1 MFSSLK
7 EWTSDGWMSRSQDI
21 ILNERKKNKRKKV
34 KLVIGGRDYK
44 VAATGW
50 TRLGDTLRKNPR

>member
-1 MFSSLK
+1 
-7 EWTSDGWMSRSQDI
+7 MSRSQDI